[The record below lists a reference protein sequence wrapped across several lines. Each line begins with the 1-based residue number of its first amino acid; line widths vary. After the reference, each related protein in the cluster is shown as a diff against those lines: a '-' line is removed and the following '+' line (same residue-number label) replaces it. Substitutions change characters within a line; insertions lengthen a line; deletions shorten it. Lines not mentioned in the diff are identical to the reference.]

1 MSWRL
6 ILSLA
11 IAETRRLRGVL
22 LFAVFAVA
30 VGVAAVTAVRT
41 AVLGLEAGVADQ
53 ARSLL
58 GADLVIESNNAL
70 GPEAAELTRALEAEG
85 ARHADLTWFYS
96 MLYRPAA
103 RSASPGV
110 SRSARAQ
117 SGGLQANAKGGPRPT
132 AEGAEASGTLLVVAR
147 GVSAGFPFYGKI
159 ETDPPQAWRALTG
172 SPEPSL
178 IAAPDVMEQLGLLRG
193 DRVRLG
199 RAYFRVIGRFVP
211 RPGSP
216 AAGVGFAPTV
226 YVNLAHLAGTGLLE
240 RGSRIRHE
248 RLFAVPPSFDAESW
262 KEARW
267 ETAVRASLVIR
278 THREAAAG
286 LQRFLW
292 RLSHY
297 LTTAGLVT
305 LLLGGVGI
313 GAAVT
318 AFVRERLDHA
328 AVLRSLG
335 ALPGEV
341 FRIYLVTALFLGG
354 AGSLLG
360 VLVGG
365 VGPVLAGDALRS
377 LVEESRGIPF
387 LVDLRFSWRACLEG
401 ALVGLAGTFVFTLIP
416 VHRLRSVSPLRIF
429 RREADPVP
437 VDRKRDL
444 LLYGA
449 TVLLF
454 ALLIALT
461 ALTQTESLSVSLFF
475 TGAVLAAALLIVLP
489 ARGLVKLTRLA
500 ARRIKSYRV
509 RQGVSNLHRPGNQ
522 TTAVVTAVGVGSLLL
537 TGILILDSSL
547 RKELAITDRPDMPNH
562 FVIDVQPGQRAPLVA
577 LLQRHGAEG
586 IVTAPMIAARISSLN
601 GKSISEGVE
610 RNAARRSWDDQI
622 RTREYLVSFR
632 AELLDSERVT
642 SGRFWARAPA
652 GQEVSVDEDWARRIG
667 AQIGDRLTMDI
678 QGLPLDARITSMR
691 HVEWRAMR
699 PNVMLLFSPG
709 PIETA
714 PRMYVASFRMAD
726 KGTRYR
732 MRRALVGAFSNVSV
746 VDVTEAAANI
756 GLIANRIAGVIGFLA
771 LITVMNGMVIL
782 AGAVAAGR
790 FARVR
795 EAMLLKVLGANRAL
809 LRNILTVEYAVLAG
823 LGCLCGWVLGEIISR
838 VMLSFFFDAPV
849 VVPYG
854 RIALALAAI
863 LASNTAVGLL
873 ISRDTARARP
883 LDILREES

>member
-1 MSWRL
+1 MSWRH
-6 ILSLA
+6 IFRLA
-11 IAETRRLRGVL
+11 LAETRRLRGVL

-41 AVLGLEAGVADQ
+41 AVLGLEAGVANQ
-53 ARSLL
+53 ARNLL
-58 GADLVIESNNAL
+58 GADLVIEGNQPLDVPARRFTRSL
-70 GPEAAELTRALEAEG
+70 EAAG

-96 MLYRPAA
+96 MLYRP
-103 RSASPGV
+103 RSDSVPKHRRTRQGPG
-110 SRSARAQ
+110 APGA
-117 SGGLQANAKGGPRPT
+117 T
-132 AEGAEASGTLLVVAR
+132 AEGAAASGTLLVVAR
-147 GVSAGFPFYGKI
+147 GVEAGYPFYGTI
-159 ETDPPQAWRALTG
+159 QTDPPQAWRRLTKNG
-172 SPEPSL
+172 EAGV
-178 IAAPDVMEQLGLLRG
+178 IAAPDVMEQLDLSVG

-199 RAYFRVIGRFVP
+199 RATFVVIGRFVP
-211 RPGSP
+211 QPGSP

-226 YVNLAHLAGTGLLE
+226 YVHHNRLASTGLLE

-248 RLFAVPPSFDAESW
+248 RLFWVPPSFDAESW

-267 ETAVRASLVIR
+267 EEAVRANLVIR

-297 LTTAGLVT
+297 LTTAGLIT

-335 ALPGEV
+335 ALPKEV
-341 FRIYLVTALFLGG
+341 FRIYLVTALLLGG
-354 AGSLLG
+354 AGSFFGVLLG
-360 VLVGG
+360 G
-365 VGPVLAGDALRS
+365 VAPVLAGDGLRS
-377 LVEESRGIPF
+377 LLEETRGIPF

-401 ALVGLAGTFVFTLIP
+401 ILVGLAGTFVFTLIP
-416 VHRLRSVSPLRIF
+416 VHRLRAVSPLRIF
-429 RREADPVP
+429 RREADPIP
-437 VDRKRDL
+437 VDVKRDL
-444 LLYGA
+444 LLYA
-449 TVLLF
+449 VTVLLF

-461 ALTQTESLSVSLFF
+461 ALTQTESLSVALFF

-489 ARGLVKLTRLA
+489 ARGLVRLTRSL
-500 ARRIKSYRV
+500 ARRIRSYRV
-509 RQGVSNLHRPGNQ
+509 RQGIANLHRPGNQ

-537 TGILILDSSL
+537 TGILILDASL
-547 RKELAITDRPDMPNH
+547 RQELAVTERPDMPNH
-562 FVIDVQPGQRAPLVA
+562 FVIDVQPAQKAG
-577 LLQRHGAEG
+577 LLSLLGKFEAKD
-586 IVTAPMIAARISSLN
+586 IVTAPMIAARIRALN
-601 GKSISEGVE
+601 GKSVSEGLE

-622 RTREYLVSFR
+622 RTREYLVSYR
-632 AELLDSERVT
+632 EKLLDSERIT
-642 SGRFWARAPA
+642 DGRFWLGRPRV
-652 GQEVSVDEDWARRIG
+652 QEVSVDQDWARRMG
-667 AQIGDRLTMDI
+667 ARMGDRLTMDI
-678 QGLPLDARITSMR
+678 QGLPMEATITSAR

-709 PIETA
+709 PIEDA
-714 PRMYVASFRMAD
+714 PSMFVASFRME
-726 KGTRYR
+726 KKESRFGL
-732 MRRALVGAFSNVSV
+732 RRALVRAYPNVSI
-746 VDVTEAAANI
+746 VDVSEAAANI

-771 LITVMNGMVIL
+771 LVTVLNGMVIL

-795 EAMLLKVLGANRAL
+795 EAMLLKVLGANKSD
-809 LRNILTVEYAVLAG
+809 LRKILTVEYGVLAA

-838 VMLSFFFDAPV
+838 VLLGFFFEAPV

-854 RIALALAAI
+854 RVVLALGAI
-863 LASNTAVGLL
+863 LVLNTAVGLL

-883 LDILREES
+883 LDVLREEG